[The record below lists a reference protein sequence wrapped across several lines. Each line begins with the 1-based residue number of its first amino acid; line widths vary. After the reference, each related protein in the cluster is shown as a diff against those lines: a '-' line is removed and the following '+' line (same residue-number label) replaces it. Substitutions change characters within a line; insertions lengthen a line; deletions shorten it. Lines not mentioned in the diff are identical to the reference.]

1 MRRFAAHLM
10 GIEQGSLIL
19 FSDFEDGGA
28 MWTGDGPRVLR
39 RKVAFR
45 ERFLSEPVV
54 HVSLSMWDMDQKTNQ
69 RADLTA
75 EEVTAEGF
83 TIVFRTWG
91 DTRVARVRAD
101 WLAVGEAKGG
111 DDWDL
116 R

>member
-1 MRRFAAHLM
+1 
-10 GIEQGSLIL
+10 
-19 FSDFEDGGA
+19 
-28 MWTGDGPRVLR
+28 
-39 RKVAFR
+39 
-45 ERFLSEPVV
+45 
-54 HVSLSMWDMDQKTNQ
+54 MDQKTNQ

-101 WLAVGEAKGG
+101 WLAVGGAKGG
-111 DDWDL
+111 DDWDV